1 MQYVKVM
8 ATNVLDDDQLAAGA
22 KFDGISKL
30 VEAVFGLVAFA
41 ALSNSKYA
49 VVVASLAGFVSLFLM
64 RSIRTR
70 LRTKQF
76 EENEEL
82 RKDMA
87 VQFSSILLEID
98 DHSKLQEWNKIKL
111 EIASSI
117 LTESN
122 QRILERVLIV
132 KHNISETV
140 NVSGVAEVIG
150 ELYAEKLDM
159 QKMNIELEKKLK
171 MVEKEN
177 DDTRKEL
184 LAKESIDLAEVMKS
198 NGFQFTIEQLIDI
211 GVSAGISGNL
221 ELAGGYFSQ
230 ALKTSLNNED
240 HKNIAKCL
248 VKLGNNADAAGDLDE
263 AERLYHEA
271 LKFLKKAPSR
281 LGEEV
286 GALTGLGLIA
296 QTRGDLAEAER
307 LFRESLTIS
316 REIGEVPSLINLAN
330 VLMLQGDLAEA
341 ERLHKESLTISREEI
356 SDRLMEATS
365 LGNLGAVAKHRG
377 DLADAEQ
384 LFQESLVICRE
395 INYRKGEATSLGNLG
410 VIAKDRGDL
419 ADAERLFRES
429 LVIERY
435 IGAQIGQSSSL
446 NNLGL
451 IVKENGYLD
460 EAERLFQESLIIN
473 REINHLK
480 GQATSLRCLVEI
492 AVTREDFVETERL
505 ERECLVILRE
515 LDDREGMVDSLTIL
529 GSIAKLRGDLDES
542 EHLIRESLTI
552 KREIGML
559 IGEEE

>member
-1 MQYVKVM
+1 M
-8 ATNVLDDDQLAAGA
+8 AFNTLNEDTLASGA
-22 KFDGISKL
+22 KLDGISGVVSFSIAL
-30 VEAVFGLVAFA
+30 VGSLFFGIDFGYAGLIGGICGSAVFLG
-41 ALSNSKYA
+41 ST
-49 VVVASLAGFVSLFLM
+49 M
-64 RSIRTR
+64 RRNR
-70 LRTKQF
+70 KRAQQLR
-76 EENEEL
+76 ENEEL
-82 RKDMA
+82 RMEMA
-87 VQFSSILLEID
+87 VEFSSTLSDID
-98 DHSKLQEWNKIKL
+98 DSSKLQEWNKIKL

-122 QRILERVLIV
+122 QRILERELIV
-132 KHNISETV
+132 KHTISETV
-140 NVSGVAEVIG
+140 NVSGVAEEKYG

-159 QKMNIELEKKLK
+159 QKMYIELEKKLE

-316 REIGEVPSLINLAN
+316 REIGEVLSMNNLAN
-330 VLMLQGDLAEA
+330 VAMLQGDLAEA

-395 INYRKGEATSLGNLG
+395 INYRKGEADSLNNLG

-542 EHLIRESLTI
+542 EHLMQEGLAL

-559 IGEEE
+559 VGEEE